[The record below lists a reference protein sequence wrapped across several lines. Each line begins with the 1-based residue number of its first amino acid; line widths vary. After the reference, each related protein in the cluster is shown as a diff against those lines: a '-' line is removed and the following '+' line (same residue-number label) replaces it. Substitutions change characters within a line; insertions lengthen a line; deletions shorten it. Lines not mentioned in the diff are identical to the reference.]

1 MTKEELGNAL
11 AGMGY
16 EYVIKG
22 ATFVVMTTDDR
33 TATLQAINKAIK
45 GSIFVKVSSRSSK
58 GEIKVTGLSII
69 VKAPTGGSSGS
80 GAGAYITA
88 LAESAQCYYCAA
100 AWYGGD
106 FTDATLRKTAKYCDT
121 PGVTVEQVIKEL
133 PDNWIESCSKTAT
146 SLYSKFS
153 GGKFSFH
160 RGSSFVGGVSST
172 FNRINKVYKEFPNI
186 NKWSPADIYMV
197 SSKGV
202 DESLDYETF
211 DTFNNFLL
219 KKIKSKDIVGVSL
232 KQTKVAYVKEMNFTK
247 NRNSNTYKGWT
258 LGKRSYFDSKD
269 VYILYD
275 DGEIQFRGFPTWQGE
290 IKGKTA
296 NHGKISGGPVKSLV
310 QKLTRKNIN
319 TQQEILGK
327 IKRKDAKFYSEWFS
341 YVNALQKGYKKD
353 AFIEQAASM
362 DPFWQ
367 SSKFLGTQ
375 LIYVMEESGKQ
386 QQILSAMINYA
397 SSQSDLSAPYIK
409 VE

>member
-33 TATLQAINKAIK
+33 TTTLETIHKAIK
-45 GSIFVKVSSRSSK
+45 GSIFSKVSSKSSK
-58 GEIKVTGLSII
+58 GEVKVSGLSVI
-69 VKAPTGGSSGS
+69 VKAPVGGSSGS
-80 GAGAYITA
+80 GAGSYITA

-106 FTDATLRKTAKYCDT
+106 YTDATLRKNAKYCDT
-121 PGVTVEQVIKEL
+121 PGVTVEQVIKDL
-133 PDNWIESCSKTAT
+133 PDQWVESCTKTADA
-146 SLYSKFS
+146 LYSKFS

-160 RGSSFVGGVSST
+160 RGSGFVDGVGAT
-172 FNRINKVYKEFPNI
+172 FNRINKVYKEFNNI

-202 DESLDYETF
+202 NESLDYETF

-247 NRNSNTYKGWT
+247 NRNPNKYTEWT
-258 LGKRSYFDSKD
+258 LGKRSYFESKD
-269 VYILYD
+269 VYIKFD
-275 DGEIQFRGFPTWQGE
+275 GGEIQFRGFPTWQGQ
-290 IKGKTA
+290 IAGKKA
-296 NHGKISGGPVKSLV
+296 AHGKISGGPIKSVV
-310 QKLTRKNIN
+310 QKICGKQMS
-319 TQQEILGK
+319 TQQEVLGK
-327 IKRKDAKFYSEWFS
+327 IKRKESKFYTEWFT
-341 YVNALQKGYKKD
+341 YINALQRGYKKD
-353 AFIEQAASM
+353 AFIEQCASM

-375 LIYVMEESGKQ
+375 LIYILEQTGKHQ
-386 QQILSAMINYA
+386 QVLSAMLQYA